1 MDVIMECCCG
11 LDVHRDIVEACII
24 KGTLD
29 TPDKIQEQFR
39 TTRQELLH
47 MVNWLAENACYY
59 IAMESTGVYWRPVYE
74 AVEEH
79 SPRYDCMMVVNA
91 HHMRNLPG
99 RKSDVK
105 DAEWIATLMRHG
117 LLEPSFVPNR
127 IIRDIREFSR
137 LRKTIVKEKNRHT
150 NHLEKFLQTHG
161 FKLSSVLS
169 DILCV
174 SGRKLLNTLAQ
185 TGTLTTDDV
194 LKAVRGKTK
203 FSKEEIALS
212 VCGSVTP
219 AEQSLLQLILK
230 RIDDDNIY
238 LTTIEQQMEELFA
251 PFANQLD
258 IVDSIPGIDKL
269 TAMTVLSEISAVPQ
283 DNFPTFGHLCSWA
296 GLTPRNDESAGKVKS
311 RKIMPG
317 NQYIKTILCQAAWGA
332 VKVRNSSFARWFWS
346 HQGHV
351 GQKKAIIAVSRK
363 LLKMIYILLEKGQY
377 YDPNYAVKATE

>member
-1 MDVIMECCCG
+1 M
-11 LDVHRDIVEACII
+11 
-24 KGTLD
+24 
-29 TPDKIQEQFR
+29 
-39 TTRQELLH
+39 LL
-47 MVNWLAENACYY
+47 
-59 IAMESTGVYWRPVYE
+59 
-74 AVEEH
+74 
-79 SPRYDCMMVVNA
+79 
-91 HHMRNLPG
+91 
-99 RKSDVK
+99 
-105 DAEWIATLMRHG
+105 
-117 LLEPSFVPNR
+117 
-127 IIRDIREFSR
+127 
-137 LRKTIVKEKNRHT
+137 
-150 NHLEKFLQTHG
+150 
-161 FKLSSVLS
+161 
-169 DILCV
+169 
-174 SGRKLLNTLAQ
+174 
-185 TGTLTTDDV
+185 
-194 LKAVRGKTK
+194 KTK

-230 RIDDDNIY
+230 RIDDDYIY

-251 PFANQLD
+251 PFANKLD

-346 HQGHV
+346 HQGHI

>member
-1 MDVIMECCCG
+1 MDIIMECCCG

-29 TPDKIQEQFR
+29 TPDKIQEQFKS
-39 TTRQELLH
+39 TRQELLR
-47 MVNWLAENACYY
+47 MVTWLTQNECYY

-74 AVEEH
+74 AIEEH
-79 SPRYDCMMVVNA
+79 SLRYDYMMVVNA

-117 LLEPSFVPNR
+117 LLEPSFVPDR
-127 IIRDIREFSR
+127 IIRDMREFSR

-174 SGRKLLNTLAQ
+174 SGRKLLDTLAQ
-185 TGTLTTDDV
+185 TGKLETDDV

-203 FSKEEIALS
+203 YSKEDIATA

-219 AEQSLLQLILK
+219 AEQMLLQILLQ
-230 RIDDDNIY
+230 RIDDDNAY
-238 LTTIEQQMEELFA
+238 LATVELQMEELFA
-251 PFANQLD
+251 PFSNEID

-269 TAMTVLSEISAVPQ
+269 TAMTVLSEISTAPQ
-283 DNFPTFGHLCSWA
+283 NSFQTFGHLCSWA
-296 GLTPRNDESAGKVKS
+296 GLTPRNDESAGKIKS

-332 VKVRNSSFARWFWS
+332 VKVRNSGFSRWFWS
-346 HQGHV
+346 HQGHI

>member
-11 LDVHRDIVEACII
+11 LDVHKDIIEACII
-24 KGTLD
+24 KGSLE
-29 TPDKIQEQFR
+29 TPNRIQEQFK
-39 TTRQELLH
+39 TTRQELLR
-47 MVNWLAENACYY
+47 MVNWLTANECYH
-59 IAMESTGVYWRPVYE
+59 IAMESTGVYWRPIYE
-74 AVEEH
+74 AIEEH
-79 SPRYDCMMVVNA
+79 SSRYDCMMVVNA

-185 TGTLTTDDV
+185 NGTLTTDDV

-230 RIDDDNIY
+230 RIDDDNVY

-251 PFANQLD
+251 PFANQID

-283 DNFPTFGHLCSWA
+283 GAFPSFGHLCSWA

-346 HQGHV
+346 HQGHI
-351 GQKKAIIAVSRK
+351 GQKKAIIAVSRR